1 MKPPPMPKSDGSL
14 VPGRIYF
21 GAAYYNEYQPTE
33 RLDRDLD
40 LMASAGF
47 SVIRVGESVW
57 STWEPEDGRF
67 QLDWLAPVVEG
78 PIGAGSV

>member
-1 MKPPPMPKSDGSL
+1 MPQSDRSL

-33 RLDRDLD
+33 RLERDLD

-57 STWEPEDGRF
+57 STWEPEDGQF
-67 QLDWLAPVVEG
+67 QLDWLAPVVD
-78 PIGAGSV
+78 GAQRRGSV